1 MIKNLTIRMRLIL
14 LIAFLSVL
22 LAGIGGAGL
31 YAIDVSNDALQTV
44 YTKRTVPM
52 GQLGQ
57 IRYLIASNR
66 LAIETTLV
74 TSYPEVHQGTGGQGG
89 EKHSRDHPA
98 MGRVHGERTYAG

>member
-1 MIKNLTIRMRLIL
+1 MKNVTIRMRLIL
-14 LIAFLSVL
+14 LIAFLLAL

-31 YAIDVSNDALQTV
+31 WAIDAANDGLQTV

-66 LAIETTLV
+66 LAIETTLI
-74 TSYPEVHQGTGGQGG
+74 TSFPEYIT
-89 EKHSRDHPA
+89 
-98 MGRVHGERTYAG
+98 

>member
-1 MIKNLTIRMRLIL
+1 MKNLTIRMRLIL
-14 LIAFLSVL
+14 LITFLLAL

-31 YAIDVSNDALQTV
+31 YAIDAANDGLQTV

-66 LAIETTLV
+66 LAIETTLI
-74 TSYPEVHQGTGGQGG
+74 TSFPGTSSNRRIRW
-89 EKHSRDHPA
+89 K
-98 MGRVHGERTYAG
+98 RT